1 MKLTPKQI
9 DYVNKEKEILIRLI
23 EAKKRD
29 KVSDGIIGDRIRLQ
43 MLQIIIDLHN
53 IELSGEII

>member
-9 DYVNKEKEILIRLI
+9 QYINKEREILIRLI

-43 MLQIIIDLHN
+43 TIQIIIDLHN
-53 IELSGEII
+53 IECEEK